1 MVLQSLL
8 LIACDLDNVQQTQE
22 AGGRSNGAAD
32 PVALIPNPYDAVAI
46 FFWSHLHL
54 QPKKKV

>member
-22 AGGRSNGAAD
+22 ASGRSNGAAEPD
-32 PVALIPNPYDAVAI
+32 ALIPNPYAVAI

-54 QPKKKV
+54 QQK